1 MPTFATFCFVLF
13 VFFSRKAMF
22 LHNCSKV
29 SVRNNRRVLMSNKC
43 TRSVTCCG
51 ESFSREP
58 LFRKLFKGCQ
68 MKISQL
74 KQVLTFG
81 VAPSHAAGKDEKE
94 LKKQSSPHRGCS
106 VQLRCA
112 DGGAA
117 GTRGCWDAAAAVA
130 VSTAAAAA
138 AFFWPSFL
146 AR

>member
-1 MPTFATFCFVLF
+1 MPTFATFFYF
-13 VFFSRKAMF
+13 YFIFFSRKAIF
-22 LHNCSKV
+22 LHKSSQA

-43 TRSVTCCG
+43 TGSVTCCG
-51 ESFSREP
+51 DPFSREP
-58 LFRKLFKGCQ
+58 LFGKPFKGCQ
-68 MKISQL
+68 MKISHL

-81 VAPSHAAGKDEKE
+81 VAPSHAAGQDEKE

-106 VQLRCA
+106 VRLRCA

-117 GTRGCWDAAAAVA
+117 GTRGCWDAAAAAVA
-130 VSTAAAAA
+130 VSAAA

>member
-1 MPTFATFCFVLF
+1 
-13 VFFSRKAMF
+13 
-22 LHNCSKV
+22 
-29 SVRNNRRVLMSNKC
+29 
-43 TRSVTCCG
+43 
-51 ESFSREP
+51 
-58 LFRKLFKGCQ
+58 

-74 KQVLTFG
+74 KKALTFG

-117 GTRGCWDAAAAVA
+117 GTRGCWDAAAAAAVA
-130 VSTAAAAA
+130 VSAAA